1 VSEKALDTWHR
12 RGTPL
17 EGLAAKALAHARQ
30 RKPERY
36 RHRNY
41 GEVAAYGSRWASG
54 TAFCGYYFGST
65 GRVSAIRRTMETPKT
80 EMSWGKAALEH
91 ILHLFDIGELGADC
105 RWSAEREAARS
116 KQWLPL
122 NRDAREVDD
131 LNMASFHAGIQ
142 ATHARER
149 ALGEASRRQRAT
161 AGAP

>member
-1 VSEKALDTWHR
+1 VSAKALDTWHR

-30 RKPERY
+30 RKPGRY

-41 GEVAAYGSRWASG
+41 GEVAA
-54 TAFCGYYFGST
+54 
-65 GRVSAIRRTMETPKT
+65 
-80 EMSWGKAALEH
+80 SWGKAALEH

-105 RWSAEREAARS
+105 RWSAEREAAIS
-116 KQWLPL
+116 KQWLLL

-149 ALGEASRRQRAT
+149 TLGEASRRQRAT
-161 AGAP
+161 AGAS